1 MAKYWAL
8 KNRWGGFSRLFKSEE
23 ELLKRNEP
31 DDKSQIVIFE
41 SEETNFTISDLVRQK
56 DRDIKLR
63 GALGELEKYEELYL
77 NFIKLYEEIAPAGP
91 LVNRW
96 RNKTQI
102 TEKELY
108 ILEMRKLQGKDAFQ
122 RYLVKNKK
130 YFITEVS
137 NDPKWYLALL
147 KCHNFIKPDCNQR
160 SYSYAE
166 RKYTTVN
173 HADKDEIIKSFTE
186 AKKMLRQKPKKLKNA

>member
-1 MAKYWAL
+1 MARYWAL

-63 GALGELEKYEELYL
+63 GALGELEKYEESYL
-77 NFIKLYEEIAPAGP
+77 NFIKLYEEIAPDGGP
-91 LVNRW
+91 INKW
-96 RNKTQI
+96 REI
-102 TEKELY
+102 TKKQLH
-108 ILEMRKLQGKDAFQ
+108 ILKMKKLQGKDAFQ
-122 RYLVKNKK
+122 RYLIKNKK

-147 KCHNFIKPDCNQR
+147 KCHNFVKPDCNER
-160 SYSYAE
+160 VYSRTDSRFYI
-166 RKYTTVN
+166 VN
-173 HADKDEIIKSFTE
+173 MADKDEIIKGFTD
-186 AKKMLRQKPKKLKNA
+186 AKKLLKQKPKKLKNA